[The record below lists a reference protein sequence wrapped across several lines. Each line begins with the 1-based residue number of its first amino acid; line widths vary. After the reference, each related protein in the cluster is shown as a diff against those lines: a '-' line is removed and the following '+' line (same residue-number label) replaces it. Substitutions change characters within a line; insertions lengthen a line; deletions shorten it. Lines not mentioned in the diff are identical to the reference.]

1 MNGRQ
6 TEDIIFTSCST
17 TGRASWAA
25 TAPSTNQSNCS
36 EQMRVR
42 LQPEVKEWNVDE
54 SDNDLFIS
62 VHANVLIVY
71 DCKIFCELRRLSV
84 RSLQHEMTLL
94 QSFLRFAFSLL
105 CNVLL
110 LRVVVDGSVS
120 QKKQVQSFSDIN
132 YWKVWTRCQ
141 NFFTSWDGTKNMQ
154 IVCRLSQIL
163 FVLQNIWELISSDP
177 LLTAS
182 SEEEGG
188 VRYKPHL
195 QSQFAVWCF
204 LGVCANTQSSS
215 RLVHPPEYL
224 LRSDLCW

>member
-120 QKKQVQSFSDIN
+120 QKK
-132 YWKVWTRCQ
+132 
-141 NFFTSWDGTKNMQ
+141 TSPKLQKHKLLESLDTLPKLFHIVGRNQKHANSLQ
-154 IVCRLSQIL
+154 IVADLVCVTKYLRADFFWSAADSL
-163 FVLQNIWELISSDP
+163 FR
-177 LLTAS
+177 
-182 SEEEGG
+182 GG
-188 VRYKPHL
+188 GR
-195 QSQFAVWCF
+195 C
-204 LGVCANTQSSS
+204 
-215 RLVHPPEYL
+215 
-224 LRSDLCW
+224 

>member
-1 MNGRQ
+1 MS
-6 TEDIIFTSCST
+6 D
-17 TGRASWAA
+17 
-25 TAPSTNQSNCS
+25 
-36 EQMRVR
+36 
-42 LQPEVKEWNVDE
+42 K

-71 DCKIFCELRRLSV
+71 DCKIFWELRRLSV